1 MAEIEG
7 KHSNAQQPFSAIAMQ
22 TPAMAT
28 SFSGEN
34 NLADRV
40 GFEPTVRL
48 PHAGFQDQC
57 LQPLGHLSTG
67 RACDGKLSR
76 WQEHL
81 TRLRA

>member
-48 PHAGFQDQC
+48 PARWFSRPVPSTTRPPVHGSC
-57 LQPLGHLSTG
+57 L
-67 RACDGKLSR
+67 
-76 WQEHL
+76 
-81 TRLRA
+81 